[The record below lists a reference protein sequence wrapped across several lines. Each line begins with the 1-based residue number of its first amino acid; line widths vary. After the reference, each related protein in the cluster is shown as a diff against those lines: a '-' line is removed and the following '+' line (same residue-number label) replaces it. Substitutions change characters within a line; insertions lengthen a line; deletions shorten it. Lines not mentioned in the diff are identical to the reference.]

1 MFDVGAG
8 NVAGAPARV
17 HAPIP
22 AQRTG
27 RAVLN
32 GLDRDRRR
40 ALGLHGFDAGVGC
53 AMSRCEEDLG
63 R

>member
-40 ALGLHGFDAGVGC
+40 APACTASTPAWDA
-53 AMSRCEEDLG
+53 R
-63 R
+63 